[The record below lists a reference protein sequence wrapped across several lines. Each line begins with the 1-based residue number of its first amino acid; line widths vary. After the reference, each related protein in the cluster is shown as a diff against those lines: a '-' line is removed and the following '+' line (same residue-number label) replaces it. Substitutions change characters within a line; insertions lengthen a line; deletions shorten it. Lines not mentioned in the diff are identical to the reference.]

1 MERKTRQRD
10 AIWFALERA
19 SRPLGPQEV
28 LERARQEVPRL
39 GIATVYRN
47 LKAMVAEAR
56 LRVVELPGVPDRYEV
71 AGKDHHHHF
80 HCRSCDGVF
89 EVETCSDD
97 FDQVTPA
104 GFQLERH
111 EVTLYGLCASCAA

>member
-19 SRPLGPQEV
+19 SRPLGPREV
-28 LERARQEVPRL
+28 LEQAQREVPRL

-47 LKAMVAEAR
+47 IKALVAQAK

-80 HCRSCDGVF
+80 HCRVCDGVF
-89 EVETCSDD
+89 EVETCNDD
-97 FDQVTPA
+97 FDRVTPA
-104 GFQLERH
+104 GFHLERH
-111 EVTLYGLCASCAA
+111 EVTLYGRCASCGT